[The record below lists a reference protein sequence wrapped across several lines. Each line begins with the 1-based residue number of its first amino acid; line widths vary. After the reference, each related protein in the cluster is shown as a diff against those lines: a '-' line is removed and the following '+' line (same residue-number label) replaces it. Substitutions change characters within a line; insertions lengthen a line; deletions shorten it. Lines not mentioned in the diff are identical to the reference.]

1 MAELDFTALNQLAY
15 KGFETAEEQ
24 EKKDA
29 LIEQGFTIVEDNE
42 NPFTAPQTAS
52 ERRSVSATSSPSRQ
66 DKRPEE
72 PQRAPQSASQS
83 LREAQKRES
92 LAHTPRRG
100 SPLCFVQAEDMCI
113 HMSIH
118 IHRRR
123 LSSYRLLLLRDVLKQ
138 VSGLELEEPTSAL
151 FADGRDNYGTF

>member
-29 LIEQGFTIVEDNE
+29 LIEQGFTIVEDKE

-52 ERRSVSATSSPSRQ
+52 ERRSASSPSRQ

-72 PQRAPQSASQS
+72 PQRAPQTAS
-83 LREAQKRES
+83 
-92 LAHTPRRG
+92 G
-100 SPLCFVQAEDMCI
+100 STRYKKAFRTVYNFLEQAEATLERASADTLQLDKAWEEVSVKGADIVEMWLEKKENAFIIDM
-113 HMSIH
+113 MRAVNDELY
-118 IHRRR
+118 RR
-123 LSSYRLLLLRDVLKQ
+123 YF
-138 VSGLELEEPTSAL
+138 GE
-151 FADGRDNYGTF
+151 

>member
-52 ERRSVSATSSPSRQ
+52 ERRSASATSSPSRQ

-72 PQRAPQSASQS
+72 PQRAPQSASALS
-83 LREAQKRES
+83 RYKKVFRTVYNFLE
-92 LAHTPRRG
+92 
-100 SPLCFVQAEDMCI
+100 QAEATLESASADTLQLDKAWEEVSVKGADIIEMWLEKKENVFIIDM
-113 HMSIH
+113 MRAVNDELY
-118 IHRRR
+118 RR
-123 LSSYRLLLLRDVLKQ
+123 YF
-138 VSGLELEEPTSAL
+138 GE
-151 FADGRDNYGTF
+151 

>member
-29 LIEQGFTIVEDNE
+29 LIEQGFTIVEDKE

-52 ERRSVSATSSPSRQ
+52 ERRSASSASSPSRQ

-72 PQRAPQSASQS
+72 PQRAPQTAS
-83 LREAQKRES
+83 
-92 LAHTPRRG
+92 G
-100 SPLCFVQAEDMCI
+100 STRYKKAFRTVYNFLEQAEATLERASADTLQLDKAWEEVAVKSADIMEQWEDAFITDMI
-113 HMSIH
+113 IAVTDELY
-118 IHRRR
+118 RR
-123 LSSYRLLLLRDVLKQ
+123 Y
-138 VSGLELEEPTSAL
+138 
-151 FADGRDNYGTF
+151 YGG